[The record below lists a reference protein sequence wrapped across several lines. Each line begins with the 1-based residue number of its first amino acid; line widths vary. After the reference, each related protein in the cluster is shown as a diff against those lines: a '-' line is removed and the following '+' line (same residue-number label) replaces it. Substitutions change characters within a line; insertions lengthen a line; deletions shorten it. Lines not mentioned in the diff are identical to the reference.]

1 MDNVHIGDGGAIVI
15 DYIHNSVITQHVIN
29 KEKVIEIVKLLLTN
43 NVYVELYTKDGYY
56 VQKNGIGDKT
66 VKHSAILYR
75 EPFLVDGL
83 LETAKDID
91 VVKIM
96 PVADNEEDKKRVI
109 NLFQPYAVDLTLQ
122 WGVHLT
128 ALPYQFGII
137 TMSGISKVQ
146 AARVISKH
154 TGVSLQEMLG
164 VGDGMTD
171 WQFIEICG
179 YAGAMGN
186 ASQELKDKVIAMG
199 TNGYIGKSVNE
210 NGLLDILAHFK
221 LK

>member
-1 MDNVHIGDGGAIVI
+1 
-15 DYIHNSVITQHVIN
+15 
-29 KEKVIEIVKLLLTN
+29 
-43 NVYVELYTKDGYY
+43 
-56 VQKNGIGDKT
+56 
-66 VKHSAILYR
+66 
-75 EPFLVDGL
+75 
-83 LETAKDID
+83 
-91 VVKIM
+91 
-96 PVADNEEDKKRVI
+96 
-109 NLFQPYAVDLTLQ
+109 
-122 WGVHLT
+122 
-128 ALPYQFGII
+128 
-137 TMSGISKVQ
+137 MSGISKVQ